1 MITSMNFIKNYSV
14 NIRIIDMIRYISLNN
29 QVNARI

>member
-14 NIRIIDMIRYISLNN
+14 NIRIIDMITYISLNN